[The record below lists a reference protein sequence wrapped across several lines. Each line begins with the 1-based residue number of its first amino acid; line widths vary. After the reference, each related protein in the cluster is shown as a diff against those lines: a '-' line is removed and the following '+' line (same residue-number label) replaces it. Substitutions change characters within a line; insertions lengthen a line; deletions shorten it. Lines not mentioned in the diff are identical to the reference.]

1 MEVIGHAAFLRADL
15 VRCTCNQD
23 SAMSPPSRRSHG
35 EEVAASQERVELL
48 TGIEGASSRSVR
60 KPTASTVSNASSG
73 TAAAPMMS
81 VKLPASA
88 PPSHVRTY
96 VPSITP
102 RAASVVSSNV
112 AELVF
117 QAPHR
122 RRILRAPLVHSKR
135 CSLDCG
141 VRARRGQ
148 WCHTDCQYEQAPQE
162 ITRG

>member
-96 VPSITP
+96 
-102 RAASVVSSNV
+102 